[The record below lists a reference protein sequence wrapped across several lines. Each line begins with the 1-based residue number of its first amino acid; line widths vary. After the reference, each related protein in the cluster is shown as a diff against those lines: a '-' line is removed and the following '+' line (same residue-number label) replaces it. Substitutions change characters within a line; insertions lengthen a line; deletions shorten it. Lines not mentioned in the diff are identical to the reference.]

1 LTVRLEPASSFALSE
16 LAAVFT
22 AAYSDYFV
30 PMQVDEQALR
40 TMVSTFDVRL
50 DESRVAVLDGGLVG
64 FANLAVRGEAAWIA
78 GVGVVPECRRS
89 GTGRELMRALLD
101 RAATLGVRE
110 VRLEVIE
117 ANEAALQLYLQL
129 GFSITRWLEIWSLPL
144 AGGSGA
150 GAARPVDVG
159 AAHERIRALR
169 SSPEPWQR
177 ADGTVA
183 HYRTLDPPPF
193 AVEVDGGAALA
204 RMAGET
210 VQLLQ
215 IGGDAGACRELLET
229 LRAHGPVSVLN
240 LPADHPAADALR
252 AFGIEPSLRQ
262 REMVLSL

>member
-1 LTVRLEPASSFALSE
+1 MTVRLEPASSFALSE

-64 FANLAVRGEAAWIA
+64 FANLAVRGDAAWIA
-78 GVGVVPECRRS
+78 GVGVVPEHRRS

-110 VRLEVIE
+110 MRLEVIE

-129 GFSITRWLEIWSLPL
+129 GFSITRWLGIWSLPP
-144 AGGSGA
+144 ASGS
-150 GAARPVDVG
+150 GAARPVDQRT
-159 AAHERIRALR
+159 AHERIRALR
-169 SSPEPWQR
+169 SSSEPWQR
-177 ADGTVA
+177 ADETVA

-193 AVEVDGGAALA
+193 AVEADGGAALA

-215 IGGDAGACRELLET
+215 IEGNAVACGELLET
-229 LRAHGPVSVLN
+229 LRARGPVSVLN
-240 LPADHPAADALR
+240 LPADHAAEDALR

-262 REMVLSL
+262 REMGLSL